1 MPETANPATTAAT
14 QSSSGAPPAK
24 PAKAPPRSSPKATAK
39 LAEPKQAEPSQ
50 EPAPPPGTGDL
61 GDLNALFAMNT
72 RALQAFHQSNEA
84 LLSAFASFAD
94 EMLKFT
100 QQGLQLSDQWTQSMA
115 SFQDQTKDRV
125 GTGFD
130 YARVATEEYFRSTQ
144 KLLALSQAISG
155 EVWRRADAEF
165 GEKDETRETR

>member
-14 QSSSGAPPAK
+14 QTPSGAPPAK
-24 PAKAPPRSSPKATAK
+24 KSPRPASKAT
-39 LAEPKQAEPSQ
+39 PKQATPTQ
-50 EPAPPPGTGDL
+50 DPAPSPGTGDL

-100 QQGLQLSDQWTQSMA
+100 QQGLQFSDQWTQSMA
-115 SFQDQTKDRV
+115 SFQDQTKERV

-144 KLLALSQAISG
+144 KLLELSQAISG

-165 GEKDETRETR
+165 EDKAETRETR